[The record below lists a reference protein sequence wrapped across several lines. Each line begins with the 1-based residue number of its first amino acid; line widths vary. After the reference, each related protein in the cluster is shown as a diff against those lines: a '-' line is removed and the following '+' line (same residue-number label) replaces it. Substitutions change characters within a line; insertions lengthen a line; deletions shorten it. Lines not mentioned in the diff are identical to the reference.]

1 MPTLNKEKHIYQPG
15 TLRKVIIKEFT
26 ITQIYNEAY
35 IDLANIIVYTLR
47 TCTQSKL
54 ENVKLVTPEREETVG
69 NLQAMGYFWY
79 STISLKTT
87 VTCYSA
93 VNDTMGCLVNC
104 QDYVAFYT
112 DTGEV

>member
-1 MPTLNKEKHIYQPG
+1 MHTVL
-15 TLRKVIIKEFT
+15 
-26 ITQIYNEAY
+26 
-35 IDLANIIVYTLR
+35 
-47 TCTQSKL
+47 KL
-54 ENVKLVTPEREETVG
+54 ENVKLVTPEGEEIVG
-69 NLQAMGYFWY
+69 NLQAMGYFWC

-87 VTCYSA
+87 VTCYGA